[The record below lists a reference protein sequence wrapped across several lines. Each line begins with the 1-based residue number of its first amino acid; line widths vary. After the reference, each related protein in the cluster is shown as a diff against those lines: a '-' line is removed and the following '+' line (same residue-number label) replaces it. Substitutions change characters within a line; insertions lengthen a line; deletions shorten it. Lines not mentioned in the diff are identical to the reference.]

1 MRIKAVLLQAA
12 VMEGLPHQEAP
23 PASLHTQGVLSK
35 EGNSS
40 LVARN
45 LVVAT

>member
-23 PASLHTQGVLSK
+23 LASLHTQEDLSQ
-35 EGNSS
+35 EEDSS
-40 LVARN
+40 LA
-45 LVVAT
+45 VAT